1 MLKIHSS
8 LIILINCFVF
18 WLSRSN
24 HSCHLKKKRKKKNWP
39 VYYTDGLEWS
49 PALLRCILNI
59 TKLFVVKFVDVWCL
73 LFSDLQ
79 WFVWAWIR
87 KLKVCGSFWK
97 WSEWSKAINAYYWY
111 RLYSTHQ
118 SYICEWLLAFVASFS
133 PICSGELLSELV
145 SKNKQCMAYS

>member
-1 MLKIHSS
+1 MNDSSLTISKNSVPERTSGRVENLSGSTMYRNRATITGNTYQQYSPGGMLKIHSS

-18 WLSRSN
+18 WLQYESGSN
-24 HSCHLKKKRKKKNWP
+24 HSCHLKKKRKKTWP

-49 PALLRCILNI
+49 SALLRCILNI

-87 KLKVCGSFWK
+87 KLKVCGSFL
-97 WSEWSKAINAYYWY
+97 E
-111 RLYSTHQ
+111 T
-118 SYICEWLLAFVASFS
+118 E
-133 PICSGELLSELV
+133 
-145 SKNKQCMAYS
+145 